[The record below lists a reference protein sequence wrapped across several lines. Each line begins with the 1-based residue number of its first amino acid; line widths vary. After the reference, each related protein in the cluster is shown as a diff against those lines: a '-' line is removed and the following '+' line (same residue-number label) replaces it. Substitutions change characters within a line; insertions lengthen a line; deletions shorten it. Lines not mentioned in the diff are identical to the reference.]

1 MLNFFGNKSGP
12 SEAAKNVPRALPSSW
27 YRSAPLYE
35 LERRAI
41 FSQRWI
47 LTTHRSRFS
56 QPGDFV
62 RYEVAGFPF
71 FLCLDR
77 QGVLNGFHN
86 ICRHRAFPVVAKS
99 EGTASVLSCKYHGWS
114 YGLSGKLAKAPRF
127 ETMPDFDKEGNS
139 LFKIHV
145 HVDSRGFV
153 WVNLDAEDKPSVPW
167 AQDFDGTDRQPRLN
181 IFNMD
186 DFKFDHAWDMK
197 GDYNWKTL
205 IDNYNECY
213 HCSVAHPGI
222 AAVTDLKTYH
232 VETVGGQVRHFAK
245 DKPGMDSGLE
255 VAPTFMFP
263 NASITMTTKYFY
275 LMRVVPVSPNETL
288 MQYEV
293 WRHKDATDEEFEEV
307 DKFFKQVESEDKAL
321 CNAAQKNLNSGTYIT
336 GDLHSFNEKGVLHFQ
351 QHLKKLLVA
360 HHEKEEREGGEIWP
374 ARQRVIRNGLD
385 EEIKFCEGL
394 ACGADRKKIDW

>member
-1 MLNFFGNKSGP
+1 MFSFLGNKSGP
-12 SEAAKNVPRALPSSW
+12 SEVAKSVPRALLSSEAGHLLTEMDS
-27 YRSAPLYE
+27 YNPP
-35 LERRAI
+35 
-41 FSQRWI
+41 I

-86 ICRHRAFPVVAKS
+86 ICRHGAFPVVTKS

-114 YGLSGKLAKAPRF
+114 YGLSGKLAKAPCF

-167 AQDFDGTDRQPRLN
+167 AQDFDGTDRQPRLD

-213 HCSVAHPGI
+213 YCSVVYPGI
-222 AAVTDLKTYH
+222 AVMTDLKIYN
-232 VETVGGQVRHFAK
+232 VE
-245 DKPGMDSGLE
+245 M
-255 VAPTFMFP
+255 
-263 NASITMTTKYFY
+263 
-275 LMRVVPVSPNETL
+275 
-288 MQYEV
+288 YEV
-293 WRHKDATDEEFEEV
+293 YCYKDATDEEFEDV
-307 DKFFKQVESEDKAL
+307 DKFFKQVESEDKVL
-321 CNAAQKNLNSGTYIT
+321 CNVVQKNLNSGMYIT
-336 GDLHSFNEKGVLHFQ
+336 GDLYSFNEKGVLYFQ
-351 QHLKKLLVA
+351 QYLKKILIA
-360 HHEKEEREGGEIWP
+360 YHEKEEREG
-374 ARQRVIRNGLD
+374 VIRNGLD
-385 EEIKFCEGL
+385 EEVNFCEGL
-394 ACGADRKKIDW
+394 SCGVDGKKIEW